1 MLLNFTSPGFIE
13 VWRDG
18 ARVSR
23 HRQEREAIQ
32 SILAHCE
39 GKESGR
45 YEVRF
50 PTVTVNYTAPAPVA
64 PPVVTG
70 AIDGGGAI
78 DTTAKTGS
86 VAGSAAAWI
95 PR

>member
-1 MLLNFTSPGFIE
+1 MLLDFTSPGFIE

-18 ARVSR
+18 VRISR
-23 HRQEREAIQ
+23 HRQEREAVQ

-39 GKESGR
+39 GKASGR
-45 YEVRF
+45 YEIRF
-50 PTVTVNYTAPAPVA
+50 PTVEVVFTAPAPAA

-70 AIDGGGAI
+70 AIDGGGPI
-78 DTTAKTGS
+78 NTGN
-86 VAGSAAAWI
+86 VAASAAAWR

>member
-39 GKESGR
+39 GKASGR

-50 PTVTVNYTAPAPVA
+50 PTVTVDYTAPVPVA

-78 DTTAKTGS
+78 DTTVKVGAATAARWGS
-86 VAGSAAAWI
+86 
-95 PR
+95 R

>member
-1 MLLNFTSPGFIE
+1 MLLDFTSPGFLE

-18 ARVSR
+18 VRISR
-23 HRQEREAIQ
+23 HRQEREAVQ

-39 GKESGR
+39 GKASGR
-45 YEVRF
+45 YEIRF
-50 PTVTVNYTAPAPVA
+50 PTVEVVFTAPEPAA

-70 AIDGGGAI
+70 AIDGGGSI
-78 DTTAKTGS
+78 NTGN
-86 VAGSAAAWI
+86 VAASAAAWR